1 MISQDYLKE
10 REQIASKLKLDSR
23 EKIEAA
29 FQYGRQLY
37 LIEENRKDK
46 IESRANLLIASSAI
60 AVALVT
66 VFLCIILYLAPNIP
80 LLLIVIILIAYSLIA
95 LFIFNSI
102 HYAISISNL
111 KGYSVT
117 IPESFESNDLK
128 QTDIGDI
135 RKSLAID
142 YCCLATK
149 QRDINDQRGILLNTS
164 QKLLR
169 NAVIILILLSLAFV
183 LDILLSNKI
192 DMKYFPQLKSW
203 FKN

>member
-10 REQIASKLKLDSR
+10 REEIASKLKLDSP

-37 LIEENRKDK
+37 LIEENRKDR

-60 AVALVT
+60 VMALVT
-66 VFLCIILYLAPNIP
+66 VFLCIILYLAPDIP
-80 LLLIVIILIAYSLIA
+80 LLLIIIILIAYAFFA
-95 LFIFNSI
+95 LFIFNTI
-102 HYAISISNL
+102 NYALSISKL

-117 IPESFESNDLK
+117 MPDSFESNDLK

-149 QRDINDQRGILLNTS
+149 HRDINDQKGILLNTS
-164 QKLLR
+164 QKLLK

-183 LDILLSNKI
+183 VDILLSNKI
-192 DMKYFPQLKSW
+192 HMKYLAKLKSW
-203 FKN
+203 FDN